1 MLVTRLLVSLQVPT
15 PIATRGPSGWPA
27 LRTAA
32 TAALV
37 VTVALGAVSNVLFLG
52 AFQFRRDWFDDP
64 SLMVTG
70 GAESAAFLRWAS
82 ITDLFSYYLPTAVV
96 ALALGVALR
105 PHGPVLA
112 RTSMMAGLAYVL
124 AGAIGAAALAT
135 AGPMLLHEYEQPG
148 ADRAAIAISFAV
160 LIDVVFRAIW
170 QLLNG
175 VLLGVWWFGI
185 ARLTRADQPRFA
197 RLSAVLTAL
206 AWIGAACNV
215 VGFGL
220 ARDATLGV
228 VFLLWAA
235 WSIWLARLLW
245 RRRPPFDCPDDSSRA
260 TGM

>member
-1 MLVTRLLVSLQVPT
+1 MTIDLASRRPT
-15 PIATRGPSGWPA
+15 GWPA
-27 LRTAA
+27 LRTSAA
-32 TAALV
+32 AALL
-37 VTVALGAVSNVLFLG
+37 VTVVLGTVSNLLFLG
-52 AFQFRRDWFDDP
+52 AFRFRRDWFDDP

-96 ALALGVALR
+96 ALALGFALR

-112 RTSMMAGLAYVL
+112 RASMMAGLAYVL
-124 AGAIGAAALAT
+124 AGAIGAAVLAT

-148 ADRAAIAISFAV
+148 ADRAAIAITFAV

-185 ARLTRADQPRFA
+185 GRLTRAEQPRFA
-197 RLSAVLTAL
+197 HLSAALAAL
-206 AWIGAACNV
+206 AWTGAAFNV
-215 VGFGL
+215 FGFGL
-220 ARDATLGV
+220 ARDTTLAV
-228 VFLLWAA
+228 VFVLWAA

-245 RRRPPFDCPDDSSRA
+245 RRQPPFD
-260 TGM
+260 